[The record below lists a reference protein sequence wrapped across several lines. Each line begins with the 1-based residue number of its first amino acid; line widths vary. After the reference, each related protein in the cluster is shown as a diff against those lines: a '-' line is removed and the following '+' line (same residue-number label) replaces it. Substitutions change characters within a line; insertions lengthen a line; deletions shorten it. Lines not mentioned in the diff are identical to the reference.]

1 VTNLRDDG
9 EPVTS
14 GRRDRTAAERRA
26 QRDVLVFVAIFG
38 GVLLINGL
46 LTVLL
51 IACLEA
57 LGWWN
62 PATVVESLIGPAHGR
77 PWPST

>member
-1 VTNLRDDG
+1 
-9 EPVTS
+9 VTS
-14 GRRDRTAAERRA
+14 GRRDRSAAERRA
-26 QRDVLVFVAIFG
+26 RRDVLIFVAIFG
-38 GVLLINGL
+38 GALLINGL

-62 PATVVESLIGPAHGR
+62 PTTVVDSLVGPAHGR